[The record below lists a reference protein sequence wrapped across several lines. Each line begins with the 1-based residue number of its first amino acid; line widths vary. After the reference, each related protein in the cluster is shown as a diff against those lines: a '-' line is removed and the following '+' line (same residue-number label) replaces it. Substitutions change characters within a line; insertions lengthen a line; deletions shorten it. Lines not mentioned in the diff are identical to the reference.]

1 MARLIERFES
11 QPGEWAWRV
20 TSHKDVKA
28 LLADE
33 RLYGPHVMRVHTAWR
48 KTMNKVFSST
58 IFDGLVPFIRD
69 VSAALLD
76 EMISAGPPAD
86 VHEIYSTSLTAQ
98 VMCELLSVPPG
109 DISLFREWAQEGDDN
124 TPMPDGM
131 GKLMSYAEQLMAE
144 RGDEPAED
152 AVSALLMARAGSE
165 KAHALRS
172 AKLLAG
178 MLAFGWQTP
187 AAMIDSGVELLLANP
202 AQRQLLDEQPALIS
216 RAVEEVLR
224 LTRAPL
230 AVEGGVHRR
239 AYTDVEVGDVTVR
252 AGDKVLLDIVA
263 ANRDSEVFP
272 DPERFDIR
280 RDPNPQL
287 TFGYAYYMCNFARL
301 ARSEIGIGLA
311 TLFGGIQGLRLEAQ
325 PDLPAAGTAGQ
336 GRQEDQLTVAW

>member
-263 ANRDSEVFP
+263 ATRTHEELDLGVSTRGAVVLFRAVQCLAFLETRNFVIP
-272 DPERFDIR
+272 DDVK
-280 RDPNPQL
+280 
-287 TFGYAYYMCNFARL
+287 RL
-301 ARSEIGIGLA
+301 AVPVLAHRIVCRGLVREGQRDRSRTVIRQILQK
-311 TLFGGIQGLRLEAQ
+311 TRV
-325 PDLPAAGTAGQ
+325 PA
-336 GRQEDQLTVAW
+336 